1 MPRVPAVSLDGIAA
15 SAASSAA
22 KLMLLPVDKR
32 AMEVSMALLTLEAAA
47 AACKAAVLVAN
58 LIAAAGGDATAQD
71 VRH

>member
-1 MPRVPAVSLDGIAA
+1 
-15 SAASSAA
+15 
-22 KLMLLPVDKR
+22 MLLPVDKR